1 MISCK
6 TFETGLLDL
15 KSVPKSDGHVWSS
28 QDAQTWLT
36 NYERAKRDLQQVI
49 SLFQNSVI
57 FKKTVFKQIFYF
69 NCLEN
74 FNKTFKHKFI
84 LIYETTGWK

>member
-15 KSVPKSDGHVWSS
+15 KGVPKSDGHVWSS

-36 NYERAKRDLQQVI
+36 NYERAKRDLQQVTSI
-49 SLFQNSVI
+49 FQ
-57 FKKTVFKQIFYF
+57 KYLTVFKQIFFF
-69 NCLEN
+69 NWLENFN

>member
-36 NYERAKRDLQQVI
+36 NYERAKRDLQPVTSIFQKCYFQENSI
-49 SLFQNSVI
+49 KTNFLF
-57 FKKTVFKQIFYF
+57 
-69 NCLEN
+69 
-74 FNKTFKHKFI
+74 
-84 LIYETTGWK
+84 